1 MGLKYLLLVKLISNL
16 MNNSRI
22 GLIYFGILS
31 ILLSYHIIL
40 LAWILVSVLI
50 HFDANFINNKI
61 DEKAYHK

>member
-1 MGLKYLLLVKLISNL
+1 MLKYLLLVKLISNL

-50 HFDANFINNKI
+50 NFDANFINNKI
-61 DEKAYHK
+61 YEKAYHK